1 MTNTIMSISA
11 WTHPVPIAASINPY
25 VDSKAPWWDITDA
38 LPQRGAG
45 LNADTLPGLVD
56 QLSSVVRAEQ

>member
-38 LPQRGAG
+38 LPQHGAG
-45 LNADTLPGLVD
+45 LNADPDLVG
-56 QLSSVVRAEQ
+56 QSSSVVRTEQ